1 MLKKLEVFDGK
12 ISIITAV
19 YNAEDYIHPLIE
31 SLRQQADSNFEWV
44 VVDGLSTDNTLKIL
58 KKIDD
63 LNIIIISEAD
73 FGIYDAFNKGV
84 KHSQG
89 EYYLVA
95 GADDIFYP
103 NAVADYKNAI
113 NSNIDI
119 ITATV
124 KMGNELAK
132 PMGHSWS
139 WLFGMR
145 AFISCHSVGALIRK
159 ELHQK
164 YGFYSRKFP
173 ITADQLF
180 IKHCCQSGAQVK
192 VIDKLVGNYGVD
204 GVSAR
209 DMFGGC
215 TEMFRVQL
223 LTKENKWV
231 QYLILVIKLT
241 LRMFR

>member
-1 MLKKLEVFDGK
+1 MIKSEDFDGK

-19 YNAEDYIHPLIE
+19 YNAENHIQDLIE
-31 SLRQQADSNFEWV
+31 SLRQQGDSNFEWV
-44 VVDGLSTDNTLKIL
+44 VVDGLSTDNTLEIL

-63 LNIIIISEAD
+63 LNVKIISEAD

-103 NAVADYKNAI
+103 NAVADYKKEIDN
-113 NSNIDI
+113 NIDI
-119 ITATV
+119 VTATV
-124 KMGNELAK
+124 KMGNALAK
-132 PMGHSWS
+132 PMGHS

-145 AFISCHSVGALIRK
+145 AFISCHSVGVLIKK

-164 YGFYSRKFP
+164 HGFCSRKFP
-173 ITADQLF
+173 IVADQLF
-180 IKHCCQSGAQVK
+180 IKHCCQNGAQVK
-192 VIDKLVGNYGVD
+192 IIDKLVGNYGIN
-204 GVSAR
+204 GVSAT
-209 DMFGGC
+209 DIFGGC

-223 LTKENKWV
+223 LTEENKWV
-231 QYLILVIKLT
+231 QFIILVIKLT

>member
-1 MLKKLEVFDGK
+1 MLKRSEEFDGK

-95 GADDIFYP
+95 GADDVFYP
-103 NAVADYKNAI
+103 NAVADYKKEIDI
-113 NSNIDI
+113 NTDI

-124 KMGNELAK
+124 KMGNKLAK
-132 PMGHSWS
+132 PLGHS

-145 AFISCHSVGALIRK
+145 AFISCHSVGVLIKK

-164 YGFYSRKFP
+164 YGFYSKKFP
-173 ITADQLF
+173 IVADQLF
-180 IKHCCQSGAQVK
+180 IKNCCQNGAQVK
-192 VIDKLVGNYGVD
+192 IIDTLVGDYGVN
-204 GVSAR
+204 GVSAA

-223 LTKENKWV
+223 LTNENKWI
-231 QYLILVIKLT
+231 QYIVLVIKLT